1 MTYEGD
7 FYLKQGNETMDI
19 EVWPIYSARRFVNDM
34 LQIGVMESE
43 EGCRDTRPWHGV
55 RTLKCINFLWQAWI
69 KICVWKWA
77 FPFCSN
83 MVLFDVKFALQVI
96 SFISYV
102 IQKLFPSTSLTAW
115 DKTIMIFARDKS
127 SANKSSKKSMT
138 QGTGGI
144 SNGEMMV
151 RWLDSD
157 EKIFDLLQGCGAAVS
172 SLASITI
179 LRSLIFLFNFW
190 WLQRVILSNH

>member
-1 MTYEGD
+1 
-7 FYLKQGNETMDI
+7 
-19 EVWPIYSARRFVNDM
+19 
-34 LQIGVMESE
+34 
-43 EGCRDTRPWHGV
+43 
-55 RTLKCINFLWQAWI
+55 
-69 KICVWKWA
+69 
-77 FPFCSN
+77 
-83 MVLFDVKFALQVI
+83 
-96 SFISYV
+96 
-102 IQKLFPSTSLTAW
+102 
-115 DKTIMIFARDKS
+115 MIFARDKT

-157 EKIFDLLQGCGAAVS
+157 EKIIDMLQGCGAAVS

-190 WLQRVILSNH
+190 